1 MAWHE
6 DFFGNPLWVRAQ
18 REAFGREQSREE
30 ARVAHELLQ
39 LMPGARVLDVP
50 CGDGRLAVELARRG
64 MVVTAIDRSPAL
76 VEAAR
81 EAAKGEE
88 VDVVAGDMWA
98 LDLPAGHFD
107 GALCWWS
114 SLGYGSEEQDR
125 AFLRGVATA
134 LADGAGFVLDLQVA
148 ETVLPSFE
156 PRQWFAA
163 GDIVVAEEREYDCGN
178 ARIRGHWTL
187 SAPDAREELEVSL
200 RLYTVHELVNLL
212 HSVGFGRFDLYGSHG
227 LEPFE
232 LGSERLVCVAWKG
245 NGD

>member
-6 DFFGNPLWVRAQ
+6 EFFENPLWVRAQ
-18 REAFGREQSREE
+18 REAFGRDHSREE

-64 MVVTAIDRSPAL
+64 MAVTGVDRSPAL
-76 VEAAR
+76 LEAAR
-81 EAAKGEE
+81 ANARGEE
-88 VDVVAGDMWA
+88 VELVAGDMWS
-98 LDLPAGHFD
+98 LQLPAGQFD

-125 AFLRGVATA
+125 AFLGGVAA
-134 LADGAGFVLDLQVA
+134 SLKEGAGFVLDLQVA

-163 GDIVVAEEREYDCGN
+163 GDIVVAEEREYDPAN

-187 SAPDAREELEVSL
+187 SAPDSREELDVSL
-200 RLYTVHELVNLL
+200 RLYTVHELVGLL
-212 HSVGFGRFDLYGSHG
+212 HGAGFGQFDLYGGHG

-245 NGD
+245 SGD